1 MYIITYVC
9 NQLQE
14 EMIQKKEWTRK
25 QLESMTEDSRKVY
38 QKCENLQAENMQLS
52 EQMKKLSVFNDHNVT
67 LVNTLKAQARKLEQ
81 EKQNEVQIAKTEVCT
96 PVGSFLY
103 VSCMSTW
110 FWH

>member
-1 MYIITYVC
+1 MYITAYVY

-14 EMIQKKEWTRK
+14 EMIQKEEWTQK

-38 QKCENLQAENMQLS
+38 QKCQHLQTENMQLS
-52 EQMKKLSVFNDHNVT
+52 EQMKKLSVFNDGNVK
-67 LVNTLKAQARKLEQ
+67 LVNMLKAQARKLEQ

-96 PVGSFLY
+96 PVGAFLY
-103 VSCMSTW
+103 VSCTSTW